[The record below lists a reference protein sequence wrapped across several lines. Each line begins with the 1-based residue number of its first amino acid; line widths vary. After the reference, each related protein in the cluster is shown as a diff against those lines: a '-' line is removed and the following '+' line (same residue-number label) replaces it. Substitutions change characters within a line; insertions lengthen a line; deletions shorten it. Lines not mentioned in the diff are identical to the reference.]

1 MTVSGGTH
9 VIPDRPP
16 ARRRHGHRTSRHRRT
31 RAGRPTSRYDR
42 ADRGHPGG
50 EPLRPLATC
59 YGGAVR
65 SYFQT
70 GGYGGQA
77 GTYRTT
83 SRCRDINV
91 RNASAYGTEAC
102 VIFVDK
108 TGACNYWTYLPAN
121 SGWIVVATNVRDGV
135 NFRVRFDNLR
145 YEYEPLV
152 AYHAF

>member
-1 MTVSGGTH
+1 MSSPSARLLATATAAALFSIGA
-9 VIPDRPP
+9 P
-16 ARRRHGHRTSRHRRT
+16 AG
-31 RAGRPTSRYDR
+31 AAQAAPAPAPEVNLY
-42 ADRGHPGG
+42 A
-50 EPLRPLATC
+50 PLATC

-83 SRCRDINV
+83 SRCGDINV

-121 SGWIVVATNVRDGV
+121 SGWTVVATNVRDGV

-152 AYHAF
+152 AYYAF

>member
-1 MTVSGGTH
+1 MSSPTARLLAAAAAAATATLVAGA
-9 VIPDRPP
+9 P
-16 ARRRHGHRTSRHRRT
+16 ARAAEATPD
-31 RAGRPTSRYDR
+31 ANLF
-42 ADRGHPGG
+42 A
-50 EPLRPLATC
+50 PLATC

-108 TGACNYWTYLPAN
+108 TSACNYWTYLPAN
-121 SGWIVVATNVRDGV
+121 SGWITVATNVRDGV